1 MRIVAQSIR
10 VVLITAPRGKRA
22 EVLAKGLVESRLA
35 ACVTVVPGVVSH
47 YRWQGRLCRDAEC
60 LLLAKTSAS
69 MLPAMKRWIA
79 MHHPYSVP
87 EMIALPVVDGL
98 KTYLDWLGEQIA

>member
-1 MRIVAQSIR
+1 
-10 VVLITAPRGKRA
+10 
-22 EVLAKGLVESRLA
+22 
-35 ACVTVVPGVVSH
+35 
-47 YRWQGRLCRDAEC
+47 
-60 LLLAKTSAS
+60 